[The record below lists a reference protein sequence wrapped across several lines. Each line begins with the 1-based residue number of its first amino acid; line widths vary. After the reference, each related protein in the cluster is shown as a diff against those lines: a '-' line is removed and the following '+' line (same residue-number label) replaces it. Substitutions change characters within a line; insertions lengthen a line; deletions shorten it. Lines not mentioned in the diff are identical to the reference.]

1 MMLANQSG
9 SNFSGSR
16 FPQVLLALITST
28 DLESRR
34 GEAAEWATVVSDWSY
49 LPSNDSFRF
58 APQTR
63 HAVPKVGGTKLEVK
77 SSWRPGGVELEPC
90 EVR

>member
-34 GEAAEWATVVSDWSY
+34 GEAAEWATLVSDWSY